1 MRVTPLQPSLTAVEV
16 RARQDTDPTLEG
28 EMLRAA
34 KRSQEALTPVGV
46 ELIEASD
53 GRPTGD
59 AAGAGRDTGT
69 LVDTY
74 A

>member
-16 RARQDTDPTLEG
+16 RTRQDTDPTLEG

-46 ELIEASD
+46 ELIEAAD
-53 GRPTGD
+53 GRPAGD
-59 AAGAGRDTGT
+59 SAGRSTGT